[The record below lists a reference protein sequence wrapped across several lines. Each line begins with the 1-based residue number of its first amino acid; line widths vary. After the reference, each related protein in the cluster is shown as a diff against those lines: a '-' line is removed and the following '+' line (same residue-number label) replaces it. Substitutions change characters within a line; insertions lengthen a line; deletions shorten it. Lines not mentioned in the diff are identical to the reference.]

1 MNMKRVFAEI
11 GLGNKSFLST
21 EFEDGRKE
29 YRINKFVKPK
39 KIKDYYIRI
48 WLFKIIFIFS
58 TNDLF
63 KVKKKDKNKFKI
75 VFGIGGYG

>member
-1 MNMKRVFAEI
+1 MKRVFAEI
-11 GLGNKSFLST
+11 GFGNKSFLST

-58 TNDLF
+58 TSDLF
-63 KVKKKDKNKFKI
+63 NVKKKDRNKFKI